1 MEKPNLLVTH
11 DMRSIK
17 ESREEVLRALGKVG
31 EENPQFLKSEAR
43 GILLIATSQNPREIT
58 RKLAQLCKD
67 EPENFWYTYNYVPI
81 DIWASSELEEMEENV
96 KKLAENIKK
105 DETWRITINKRFCD
119 KYHTQEIIQ
128 ALAKHVNGGKVDL
141 KNPQKIIQVEIIGK
155 QAGISL
161 LEPGDIFSVSK
172 NRYK

>member
-31 EENPQFLKSEAR
+31 EENPQFLKSDAR
-43 GILLIATSQNPREIT
+43 GILLIVTSKNPREIT
-58 RKLAQLCKD
+58 RKLTQLCKE

-81 DIWASSELEEMEENV
+81 DVWVSSELEEIEENV
-96 KKLAENIKK
+96 KKIAENIKK
-105 DETWRITINKRFCD
+105 ETWRITINKRFYD
-119 KYHTQEIIQ
+119 RYHTQEIIEV
-128 ALAKHVNGGKVDL
+128 LAKHINGGKVDL
-141 KNPQKIIQVEIIGK
+141 KNPQKTIQIEIIGK

-172 NRYK
+172 TRYK